1 MPTAQISV
9 QVEFCAAF
17 RLEQPAFTDEQNMAA
32 FGPCFSK
39 NFHGHNYKL
48 KVFFMGEIDPQ
59 TGMVADYSMLE
70 RLLQEQVV
78 EHVNHRNLNLDVPFL
93 RGLVPT
99 SENLCVAFW
108 PRISGGLPS
117 GLTLVEVELSE
128 DRRFGVRYRGP
139 ESQE

>member
-17 RLEQPAFTDEQNMAA
+17 RLEQPKFSDEQNQAA

-39 NFHGHNYKL
+39 NYHGHNYFL
-48 KVFFMGEIDPQ
+48 TAFFTGEIDPL
-59 TGMVADYSMLE
+59 TGMVADYSVLDRMLE
-70 RLLQEQVV
+70 EQVV
-78 EHVNHRNLNLDVPFL
+78 SQVNHRNLNLDVPFL

-108 PRISGGLPS
+108 PRIVGELPA
-117 GLTLVEVELSE
+117 GVTLLRLELKE
-128 DRRFGVRYRGP
+128 DRRFGVVYHGP
-139 ESQE
+139 DSQ